1 MKALNILMPDL
12 VVATLVMAAAWKAA
26 TEATPDVTVHLI
38 DEPQCPILDFAARQK
53 TDATKPVSVALNGGA
68 EVVKSGGTVS
78 GVIEGL
84 EGRPFAL
91 FLVSET
97 GGASNLKDWISTGSD
112 GTASFKF
119 SVTLAKGAP
128 PAPQLLLVI
137 ATDTELAKLAAVPN
151 GVTAKSLMPFVD
163 VQLKDAALN
172 PTTGLGFFRLE
183 N

>member
-1 MKALNILMPDL
+1 MSKRLPPLNALRVFEVAARRLNFTRAAEELHVTNAAVSHQIKLLEDFLGLDL
-12 VVATLVMAAAWKAA
+12 FQRSNNVLKL
-26 TEATPDVTVHLI
+26 TEA
-38 DEPQCPILDFAARQK
+38 
-53 TDATKPVSVALNGGA
+53 G